1 VVNVGSGNSYTV
13 CEIAERLGR
22 VMGKP
27 EIEPQIAGKYRV
39 GDIRHCFADISL
51 AAETLGFEPQVEL
64 DDGLAQLAGWLEG
77 QVATDRVDDA
87 TAELN
92 ARGLTR

>member
-1 VVNVGSGNSYTV
+1 M
-13 CEIAERLGR
+13 AE
-22 VMGKP
+22 
-27 EIEPQIAGKYRV
+27 
-39 GDIRHCFADISL
+39 
-51 AAETLGFEPQVEL
+51 
-64 DDGLAQLAGWLEG
+64 WLEG